1 MESKKKRETCFACRK
16 PIEINEEKYV
26 KVGTYTGD
34 LVIQED
40 CFHFIC
46 YVKWV
51 DEKTRQKAK
60 NMIQFAQKRAIGVMS
75 KLREVA
81 GDFQGSQ
88 QLDSMLNVNL
98 DDEIPKFDDELD
110 EIKKEIEK
118 DGRTRKRRKKV

>member
-1 MESKKKRETCFACRK
+1 MESKKKRETCFACGK
-16 PIEINEEKYV
+16 TIETQEEKYV
-26 KVGTYTGD
+26 GLGTYTGD
-34 LVIQED
+34 LALQED
-40 CFHFIC
+40 YFHFVC
-46 YVKWV
+46 FTKWM
-51 DEKTRQKAK
+51 DDKTREKAK